1 MVQQRWTLAPG
12 SGVTFQGPAISPDG
26 RRVLAQTERGLLVWS
41 LELPASAADTERWL
55 EAMTN
60 AVDDKSPGGLGW
72 H

>member
-1 MVQQRWTLAPG
+1 MEVALLLLAILLIG
-12 SGVTFQGPAISPDG
+12 SALSTTTQGGVTRS
-26 RRVLAQTERGLLVWS
+26 LAV
-41 LELPASAADTERWL
+41 L